1 MKEERLVLPNE
12 LFNYRTQKGKV
23 VSQACFQVASS
34 GKIVPI
40 FHKNSVFYD
49 VCHHMGNPA
58 YAGTAML
65 SQRKMTWAHL
75 VPSFFPAH
83 FLRIADPAGK
93 QGEYPQD
100 DQPEKAANIS
110 RRHR

>member
-1 MKEERLVLPNE
+1 
-12 LFNYRTQKGKV
+12 
-23 VSQACFQVASS
+23 
-34 GKIVPI
+34 
-40 FHKNSVFYD
+40 
-49 VCHHMGNPA
+49 MGNAA

-65 SQRKMTWAHL
+65 SQRKMTWAHLL

-100 DQPEKAANIS
+100 DQPEKGANIS